1 MSRRTERIAAV
12 IREEVSR
19 VLEEK
24 VVDLRIGLMA
34 ITAVEVSSNL
44 RYATIFVSV
53 YSEGKGKYDT
63 INGLRDSTNYIR
75 GKIGKRLHLRY
86 LPRLTFKID
95 NSIEKGSRVED
106 ALKQINKQ
114 TIPSEDNLI

>member
-44 RYATIFVSV
+44 RCATIFVSV
-53 YSEGKGKYDT
+53 YSEGKEKYDT
-63 INGLRDSTNYIR
+63 INGLRDATAYIR

-95 NSIEKGSRVED
+95 KSIEKGARVED

-114 TIPSEDNLI
+114 AIPSEDNLI

>member
-44 RYATIFVSV
+44 RCATIFVSV
-53 YSEGKGKYDT
+53 YSEGKEKYDT

-95 NSIEKGSRVED
+95 NSIEKGARIED
-106 ALKQINKQ
+106 ALKQISKQ
-114 TIPSEDNLI
+114 G